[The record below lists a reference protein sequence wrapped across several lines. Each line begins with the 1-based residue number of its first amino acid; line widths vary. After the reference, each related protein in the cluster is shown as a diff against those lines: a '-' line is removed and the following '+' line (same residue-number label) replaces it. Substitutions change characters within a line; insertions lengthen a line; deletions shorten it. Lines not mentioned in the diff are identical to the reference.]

1 MATDPQRILEKN
13 ESKNTAYT
21 VAGSALHQW
30 LQMRNACEPSMSKW
44 KRDVPENTRKKFKE
58 TSIQYSGMISAIPV
72 RSKQAWQQPDAGM

>member
-1 MATDPQRILEKN
+1 
-13 ESKNTAYT
+13 
-21 VAGSALHQW
+21 
-30 LQMRNACEPSMSKW
+30 MRNACEPSMSKW